1 MHERNFYHIVKV
13 NPTLLHRQIA
23 WSWGACNG
31 FLLDSWPQ
39 CNV

>member
-23 WSWGACNG
+23 WSWGACNE
-31 FLLDSWPQ
+31 FLLDPWPQ